1 MKLDGAIALVTGAGR
16 GIGKAIALT
25 LARNGATTILTA
37 RSLKELEAVR
47 DEITGTGGH
56 AHAIR
61 TDLTNESEID
71 NLFKE
76 ISSRFSRLD
85 VLINNAGLGVFS
97 KVRELSTEDFDLMW
111 RLNMRAVFLC
121 SKRAIPL
128 LEQKRS
134 GVIVNIA
141 SLAGK
146 NAFVGGAGYS
156 ATKWGLIGFS
166 RTLMLEVRELNIR
179 VITICPGSVDTSFSS
194 ERKDRERSEQ
204 ILHPQDVADTVLAA
218 ILLPGRA
225 MVSEI
230 DIRPT
235 NPK

>member
-1 MKLDGAIALVTGAGR
+1 VTGAGR

-25 LARNGATTILTA
+25 LARNGATAVLTA
-37 RSLKELEAVR
+37 RSLPELAAVR
-47 DEITGTGGH
+47 DEIVASGGK
-56 AHAIR
+56 AHVIQA
-61 TDLTNESEID
+61 DLTNDSEID
-71 NLFKE
+71 GLFRE

-85 VLINNAGLGVFS
+85 ILINNAGFAVFS
-97 KVRELSTEDFDLMW
+97 TVRDLSAEDFDSMW
-111 RLNMRAVFLC
+111 RLNMRGVFLC
-121 SKRAIPL
+121 SKKAIPIM
-128 LEQKRS
+128 EQNKR
-134 GVIVNIA
+134 GVIVNVS

-156 ATKWGLIGFS
+156 ATKWALIGFS

-179 VITICPGSVDTSFSS
+179 VIAICPGSVDTSFSPQQ
-194 ERKDRERSEQ
+194 KDRTRSDK

-218 ILLPGRA
+218 ILLPERA